1 MADAGSALRDFVDA
15 ELSAPAP
22 PGAVQLA
29 SAIRAR
35 HGTSVAAVLFY
46 GSCLRRRSSEGVLDF
61 YVLVDGY
68 RACYGRNPL
77 GWLNALLPP
86 NVFHL
91 ESPTPQGDLA
101 CKYALLSLR
110 DFARG
115 TSPRSVRPILWARF
129 CQPSLAIWTR
139 DAAARE
145 AVVGGCAAALRTALL
160 RALPLFPDEAGRQ
173 QLRSEDFWPALFAD
187 TYASELRTESP
198 RTIRGLYH
206 SAPGRFD
213 RALRMGLEVL
223 QAEGKLDLH
232 AGDAGTTVSQPSGA
246 LSRARRIRRIRS
258 PLARLLAIAQLL
270 KSAITFGD
278 WVPYALWKLERH
290 TGTRIELS
298 ERQRRHPFL
307 FAWPEI
313 FRVLRSRALR

>member
-1 MADAGSALRDFVDA
+1 MADASSALRDFVAA

-22 PGAVQLA
+22 AGAIQLA
-29 SAIRAR
+29 HAIRAR
-35 HGTSVAAVLFY
+35 HGDAVAAVLFY
-46 GSCLRRRSSEGVLDF
+46 GSCLRRRNTEGVLDF
-61 YVLVDGY
+61 YLLVDDY
-68 RACYGRNPL
+68 RSCYGSSPL
-77 GWLNALLPP
+77 RWLNALLPP

-91 ESPTPQGDLA
+91 ELPTAQGELA

-110 DFARG
+110 DFARATG
-115 TSPRSVRPILWARF
+115 PRSIRPTLWARF

-139 DAAARE
+139 DEATRE
-145 AVVGGCAAALRTALL
+145 AVQRGCAAALRTALL
-160 RALPLFPDEAGRQ
+160 RALPLFPDERGRQ

-198 RTIRGLYH
+198 RTIHGLYH

-213 RALRMGLEVL
+213 RALQLSLETLEGEGVL
-223 QAEGKLDLH
+223 GVHGGGSEIVVTQ
-232 AGDAGTTVSQPSGA
+232 SPGA
-246 LSRARRIRRIRS
+246 LTRARRIRRIRG
-258 PLARLLAIAQLL
+258 PVARLLSIAQLL

>member
-1 MADAGSALRDFVDA
+1 MADASSALRDFVA
-15 ELSAPAP
+15 TELSAPAP
-22 PGAVQLA
+22 PSAIQLA
-29 SAIRAR
+29 DAIRDR
-35 HGTSVAAVLFY
+35 HGAAVAAVLFY
-46 GSCLRRRSSEGVLDF
+46 GSCLRRRSAEGVLDF
-61 YVLVDGY
+61 YVLVDDY
-68 RACYGRNPL
+68 RACYGNRPL
-77 GWLNALLPP
+77 AWLNALLPP

-91 ESPTPQGDLA
+91 ELPTPEGELA

-110 DFARG
+110 DFARA
-115 TSPRSVRPILWARF
+115 TSPRSLRPAIWARF

-139 DAAARE
+139 DEGTRAA
-145 AVVGGCAAALRTALL
+145 VQQGCAAALRTAVL
-160 RALPLFPDEAGRQ
+160 RALPLFPDEDGRQ
-173 QLRSEDFWPALFAD
+173 RLRGEDFWPSLFAD

-198 RTIRGLYH
+198 HTIRGLYH
-206 SAPGRFD
+206 GARGRFD
-213 RALRMGLEVL
+213 RALALGLKALETEGVL
-223 QAEGKLDLH
+223 ELH
-232 AGDAGTTVSQPSGA
+232 DGGPETIVVQSPGA
-246 LSRARRIRRIRS
+246 LTRARQIRRIRG
-258 PLARLLAIAQLL
+258 PLARLLAVAQLF

>member
-1 MADAGSALRDFVDA
+1 MADAGSALRDFVAA

-29 SAIRAR
+29 NAIRAR
-35 HGTSVAAVLFY
+35 HGAAVAAVLFY
-46 GSCLRRRSSEGVLDF
+46 GSCLRGRSSEGVLDF
-61 YVLVDGY
+61 YVLVDDY
-68 RACYGRNPL
+68 RSCYGNRPL

-91 ESPTPQGDLA
+91 EIPASQGELA

-110 DFARG
+110 DFARA
-115 TSPRSVRPILWARF
+115 TRPQSIRPAIWARF

-139 DAAARE
+139 DESART
-145 AVVGGCAAALRTALL
+145 AVQQGCAAALRTALL
-160 RALPLFPDEAGRQ
+160 RALPLFPDEDGRQ
-173 QLRSEDFWPALFAD
+173 QLRAVDFWPALFAD

-213 RALRMGLEVL
+213 RALRLGLESL
-223 QAEGKLDLH
+223 EAEGVRVLH
-232 AGDAGTTVSQPSGA
+232 GGDSEMVVSQPPGA
-246 LSRARRIRRIRS
+246 LTRARRVRRLRG

-270 KSAITFGD
+270 KSAVTFGD

-313 FRVLRSRALR
+313 FRVLRSRELR